1 MRRLLGYL
9 RYDTAEAREAINDLY
24 RRELRLF
31 QNLFLPSVK
40 LAQKERVGSR
50 LRRRYQAPQTPLQR
64 LAACGVVDRLQVA
77 ELERLRQSLDPFQLS
92 AAVEAKR
99 RGVFAL
105 SREAPAPSMAQ
116 RSQEDAPVGAVPDTP
131 AVVPPAR
138 GQPQDGGRSSSGGRN
153 NGRRS
158 AVEMTRRGKRGK
170 LQEQRR
176 VSHASL
182 RPWKSGQKPSAGF
195 PHSHSAGRYG

>member
-64 LAACGVVDRLQVA
+64 LAACGV
-77 ELERLRQSLDPFQLS
+77 
-92 AAVEAKR
+92 
-99 RGVFAL
+99 G
-105 SREAPAPSMAQ
+105 
-116 RSQEDAPVGAVPDTP
+116 
-131 AVVPPAR
+131 
-138 GQPQDGGRSSSGGRN
+138 
-153 NGRRS
+153 
-158 AVEMTRRGKRGK
+158 
-170 LQEQRR
+170 
-176 VSHASL
+176 
-182 RPWKSGQKPSAGF
+182 
-195 PHSHSAGRYG
+195 